1 MIRGPEKTPYA
12 GGLFLFDVKL
22 PQTYPLQPPLCH
34 YYSYCD
40 DRLNP
45 NLYEDGKVCLSLLGT
60 WSGHG
65 VELWS
70 PKDSNLLQLLVSIQ
84 GSEKYIMICI
94 LVLIFYNYLRT
105 DISQ

>member
-22 PQTYPLQPPLCH
+22 PHTYPLQPPHCH
-34 YYSYCD
+34 YYSFCD

-84 GSEKYIMICI
+84 GKSTFK
-94 LVLIFYNYLRT
+94 FKFFNFN
-105 DISQ
+105 ISHLFQG

>member
-12 GGLFLFDVKL
+12 GGLFMFDVKL
-22 PQTYPLQPPLCH
+22 PNSYPLQPPLCY
-34 YYSYCD
+34 YYSFCE

-60 WSGHG
+60 WAGQG

-70 PKDSNLLQLLVSIQ
+70 PKDSNILQLLVSIQ
-84 GSEKYIMICI
+84 GTAENTFLFLLKY
-94 LVLIFYNYLRT
+94 
-105 DISQ
+105 

>member
-22 PQTYPLQPPLCH
+22 PHTYPLQPPLCH
-34 YYSYCD
+34 YYSFCD

-84 GSEKYIMICI
+84 GRNIHCH
-94 LVLIFYNYLRT
+94 FYLFFYF
-105 DISQ
+105 DISHLF